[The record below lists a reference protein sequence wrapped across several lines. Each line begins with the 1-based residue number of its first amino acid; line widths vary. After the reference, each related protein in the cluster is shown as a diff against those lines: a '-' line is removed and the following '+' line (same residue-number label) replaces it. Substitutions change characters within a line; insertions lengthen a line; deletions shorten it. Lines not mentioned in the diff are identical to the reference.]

1 MFALYFEFTFWFVFQ
16 KNCRDL
22 WLSIIFSLTSSVS
35 FGSLTALY
43 LIYLLLFNFQ
53 GPSCLPLAWGFALLR
68 DSYIISYSEAF
79 VKGFCKKFLKF
90 FSKFCFTEP
99 DACFFIFHPLGLA
112 FACPRFLAWRDL
124 YIISYFL
131 EFVKGFCKSFW
142 GFFRE
147 PLRFSFLT
155 PPLLSLSLTALILY
169 HIPRDLSSPFVEKNR
184 LCHRCLTSPRFV
196 SGLWLYCTYSKN
208 SHEKCLFLRGFLL

>member
-79 VKGFCKKFLKF
+79 VKGFCKSFWSFFRGSVLLNLMFASFLLPARTRFRLPSLPRLTRPLYYIIFSWVCQEVLQKF
-90 FSKFCFTEP
+90 FEVFFVNLSGSVSWPRCFC
-99 DACFFIFHPLGLA
+99 
-112 FACPRFLAWRDL
+112 
-124 YIISYFL
+124 
-131 EFVKGFCKSFW
+131 
-142 GFFRE
+142 
-147 PLRFSFLT
+147 
-155 PPLLSLSLTALILY
+155 LSRSQL
-169 HIPRDLSSPFVEKNR
+169 
-184 LCHRCLTSPRFV
+184 
-196 SGLWLYCTYSKN
+196 
-208 SHEKCLFLRGFLL
+208 